1 MKVAHKLA
9 GSKCFLE
16 MIMAY
21 LFVSNFQAQAFREDL
36 NQHILPAVILKGK
49 KRDYLEL
56 GKKKHTGN
64 KIFLDILF

>member
-1 MKVAHKLA
+1 
-9 GSKCFLE
+9 
-16 MIMAY
+16 MAY

-49 KRDYLEL
+49 KRGYLEL